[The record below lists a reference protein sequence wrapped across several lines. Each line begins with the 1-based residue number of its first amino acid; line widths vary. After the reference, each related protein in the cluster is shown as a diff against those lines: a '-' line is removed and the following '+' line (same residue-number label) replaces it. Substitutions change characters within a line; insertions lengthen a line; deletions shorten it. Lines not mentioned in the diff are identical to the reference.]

1 MACYRKTAGGILHH
15 LPCAVPVELDAMN
28 NSGSSSSMEACRRKT
43 INAAIAGSLC
53 QGEAKS
59 GCGPIPTFYPMSFF
73 KLFLISSR
81 ERATA
86 TDLFIAV
93 MQTEQAV
100 RRKVGANEG
109 AKARFVL
116 IPSAGIW
123 ARVARS
129 TSRAW
134 GVASA
139 VMHRTG
145 SHAALGERRKMLLRQ
160 KAQPQKARQQS
171 LARKRSRGQVALP
184 GLLIV
189 LLATPSFCF
198 RRGKALSAPK
208 GAGSPPI

>member
-1 MACYRKTAGGILHH
+1 MACYRKTAGGRFHH

-109 AKARFVL
+109 AKIAL
-116 IPSAGIW
+116 CTNPIGGDLGPSGPFN
-123 ARVARS
+123 VACVGSCECSDAPHRESCGSRREEKNAPPAKSS
-129 TSRAW
+129 T
-134 GVASA
+134 
-139 VMHRTG
+139 TK
-145 SHAALGERRKMLLRQ
+145 GETTI
-160 KAQPQKARQQS
+160 AC
-171 LARKRSRGQVALP
+171 
-184 GLLIV
+184 
-189 LLATPSFCF
+189 T
-198 RRGKALSAPK
+198 
-208 GAGSPPI
+208 